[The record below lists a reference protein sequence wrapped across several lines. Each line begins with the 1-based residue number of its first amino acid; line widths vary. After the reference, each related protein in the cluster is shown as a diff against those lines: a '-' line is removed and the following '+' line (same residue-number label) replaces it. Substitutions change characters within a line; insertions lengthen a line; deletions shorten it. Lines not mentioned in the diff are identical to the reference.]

1 MVAEPAPEPNRVG
14 GPKTNDRLPSGH
26 SSGWT
31 PGHVVGTPPPQ
42 EDDEKKK
49 KRRGLRGEG
58 VFSRASLQVKLAVIV
73 VPLMTVALCL
83 LLVVLMS
90 TAAEDGRRALMT
102 RATVMADVQVQAL
115 SQPVWELNTSQII
128 RLVQTLSKDP
138 DVVGAKL
145 VDELGRP
152 LHAFGTIEGPLV
164 IAVTRTVPH
173 PVARDTVPLGQL
185 TVALSRASLNET
197 LRLQL
202 VTAGAAIAI
211 GAFLMVGIV
220 FLSLQHLVFRPLALL
235 LQAIEKVENQEWQM
249 VEWESRDQLGT
260 VVRAFNRM
268 VNTLRSNERELREAF
283 HAAEAAARA
292 KDEFLAS
299 VSHELRTPLNAI
311 LGFSEV
317 LKNEMFGALGSDRYR
332 SYAGDIFSS
341 GSHLLNIINDILDLS
356 KVAAGKFELV
366 ERPFDIG
373 HAIEGCVNLVRERA
387 SRNRQKLT
395 ADIQPRLPQLYAD
408 ELRVKQILINLL
420 NNAVKFTPPG
430 GQVWAAAR
438 TNDIGGIDIIVGDT
452 GIGIAKEDIP
462 RALSAFGQVESV
474 LNRTHEGT
482 GLGLPLVKALSD
494 LHNAHFNIDSSPG
507 VGTIVTVSFGSER
520 IIARGLK

>member
-1 MVAEPAPEPNRVG
+1 MVAEPAPETNRVS
-14 GPKTNDRLPSGH
+14 GPKNIDRLPSGH
-26 SSGWT
+26 
-31 PGHVVGTPPPQ
+31 PGAWIPGQVGAPPPQ
-42 EDDEKKK
+42 EEDVQKK

-438 TNDIGGIDIIVGDT
+438 VNDIGGIDIIVGDT

-520 IIARGLK
+520 IIARSLK